1 MNVVIVSIGTE
12 LVAGQSVDTNAAWL
26 SARLTRLGVRVLEHI
41 TVGDDLAAIGGAIAR
56 ALNAAEVVVVTGG
69 LGPTPDDLTREAL
82 AAAIGR
88 PLAQNAEAL
97 EQIRGLFERW
107 QRPMTDS
114 NKVQAMIP
122 AGCDVIPNDRGTAPG
137 IRYDGEGSR
146 LFALPGVPVEMQAMF
161 EAGVAPVLA
170 DQTAGEGM
178 REGRVL
184 CFGTSEARIGEL
196 LGDLMRRDR
205 DPLVGTTASHGVIG
219 VRVAA
224 RGDDQ
229 SDAETLLAA
238 DLAQIRRRLGPAV
251 FGEEDDTLE
260 SVVAR
265 LLRKCGRTVAT
276 AESCTGGLL
285 AKRLTDIT
293 GSSTYFLR
301 GYVTYSNQA
310 KCDLLRVPPE
320 LIAAHGAVSEAVA
333 RAMASGCRT
342 AAGADY
348 AVSITGIA
356 GPGGGSPPEKPVG
369 LVYLGL
375 AQGPEVEVKRQLLG
389 DHLGRAETRDRACS
403 VALNMLRLRLLEE
416 GGAQ

>member
-1 MNVVIVSIGTE
+1 MNAVIVSIGTE

-26 SARLTRLGVRVLEHI
+26 SARLTRLGIRVLEHI
-41 TVGDDLAAIGGAIAR
+41 TVGDDLAAIRGAVTR
-56 ALNAAEVVVVTGG
+56 ALDASELVIVTGG

-88 PLAQNAEAL
+88 PLEQNAG
-97 EQIRGLFERW
+97 GLFERW
-107 QRPMTDS
+107 QRPMPDS

-137 IRYDGEGSR
+137 IRYDGEGGR
-146 LFALPGVPVEMQAMF
+146 LFALPGVPAEMQAMF

-170 DQTAGEGM
+170 GQTAGEGM

-184 CFGTSEARIGEL
+184 CFGISEARIGEL

-205 DPLVGTTASHGVIG
+205 NPLVGTTASHGVIG
-219 VRVAA
+219 VRGVA

-229 SDAETLLAA
+229 GDAETLLAA

-265 LLRKCGRTVAT
+265 LLWECGRTVAT

-285 AKRLTDIT
+285 AKRLTDIP
-293 GSSTYFLR
+293 GSSAYFLQ

-310 KCDLLRVPPE
+310 KCDLLGVPSE
-320 LIAAHGAVSEAVA
+320 LIASHGAVSEPVA

-356 GPGGGSPPEKPVG
+356 GPAGGSPPEKPVG
-369 LVYLGL
+369 LIYLGL
-375 AQGPEVEVKRQLLG
+375 AHGAEVEVKRQLFG
-389 DHLGRAETRDRACS
+389 DHLGRAEIRGRACS

-416 GGAQ
+416 GGAHP